1 MLRAANIGLCAF
13 LLCVLSGPL
22 PAAPGDTLGSIATP
36 FDCPQGLTWDGKY
49 LWNVDRKS
57 DQIYQIDPASGA
69 IRDSLPTPAYVPRG
83 LTWDGQRLW
92 CVDGEES
99 QIYAINPKTRIVE
112 KTIYCPASRPAG
124 LTWDG
129 EYLWLAD
136 DGADELLQLSTEDG
150 TTITSIPS
158 PAGTP
163 QGLAFD
169 GKYLWVADRIADRIY
184 MVTPQQGEV
193 ILCFAA
199 PGPYAWGLAWDGT
212 NLWNADYQDDRIY
225 RLVYDDNTPFVRL
238 EEKTQ
243 QLEFI
248 HQVRNYGPG
257 TLNTLDIYISVPQE
271 MNNQELI
278 EPVTFAPAENE
289 IVVDKW
295 GQPVAQFHFA
305 DLGPTEFATVSMFA
319 KAKLY
324 QNRYFVF
331 PEKVG
336 SLAEIPA
343 EIKQRYLADDSK
355 FDLTNPI
362 IVKAVQA
369 AVGDET
375 NPYWIGRK
383 VFSYVIEHM
392 EYELAGGWNVAPA
405 VLARGKG
412 SCSEYSFVYIAM
424 CRAAGLPARY
434 VGSVAIRGDDAS
446 TDDVYHRWVE
456 IYLPSFGWLP
466 VDPSGGDSSR
476 PASLANAFGF
486 LNNRFLITT
495 AGGGGSEYLEWG
507 YNTNSLWTSTGRC
520 KVVTEAFGEWTPMA
534 PESE

>member
-1 MLRAANIGLCAF
+1 MLRAAVLGLGVFF
-13 LLCVLSGPL
+13 LLVLSEPL
-22 PAAPGDTLGSIATP
+22 PAASGDTLSSVATP
-36 FDCPQGLTWDGKY
+36 FDCPQGLTWDGSY

-69 IRDSLPTPAYVPRG
+69 VLDSLPAPAYVPRG

-92 CVDGEES
+92 CVDAEES
-99 QIYAINPKTRIVE
+99 QIYAINPKSRIVE

-124 LTWDG
+124 LAWDG
-129 EYLWLAD
+129 RHLWLAD
-136 DGADELLQLSTEDG
+136 YGADELLQISTEDG

-158 PAGTP
+158 PSGNP
-163 QGLAFD
+163 QGLTFD
-169 GKYLWVADRIADRIY
+169 GKYLWVADRIADMIY
-184 MVTPQQGEV
+184 MVTPERGEV
-193 ILCFAA
+193 VVCFAA
-199 PGPYAWGLAWDGT
+199 PGPYAWGLAWDGEH
-212 NLWNADYQDDRIY
+212 LWNADYQSDRIY
-225 RLVYDDNTPFVRL
+225 KLVVDDDTPFVRL
-238 EEKTQ
+238 EEKAQ

-257 TLNTLDIYISVPQE
+257 TLKTLDIYLSIPQD
-271 MNNQELI
+271 MNNQELL
-278 EPVTFAPAENE
+278 EPVAFIPAASE
-289 IVVDKW
+289 IVADKW
-295 GQPVAQFHFA
+295 GQKVARFHFS
-305 DLGPTEFATVSMFA
+305 DLGPTEFATVTMLA
-319 KAKLY
+319 RAKLY

-331 PEKVG
+331 PDKVG
-336 SLAEIPA
+336 SLAEIPDD
-343 EIKQRYLADDSK
+343 IRQRYLVDDSK
-355 FDLTNPI
+355 FDLKNPVI
-362 IVKAVQA
+362 EEAVKA

-383 VFSYVIEHM
+383 IFNYVIEHL

-405 VLARGKG
+405 VLERGNG

-456 IYLPSFGWLP
+456 IYLPNFGWLP
-466 VDPSGGDSSR
+466 VDPSGGDSKR
-476 PASLANAFGF
+476 PASQANAFGF
-486 LNNRFLITT
+486 LNNRYLITT

-507 YNTNSLWTSTGRC
+507 YNTNALWTSSGRC
-520 KVVTEAFGEWTPMA
+520 KVETEAFGEWTPLP